1 MTLQEYVKKRNGVSM
16 SSSNSLRNNLYRS
29 LGAKNFALFWNY
41 WNPIFGYYLG
51 IKIYKPLKKVVPA
64 SISLVTTFV
73 FCGMIHDLVTT
84 IVRGKLSIFF
94 SIWFLIM
101 ALFVLISK
109 FVKQDFSAKKW
120 IFRAASNILIL
131 CFSFFATD
139 YIYQL
144 LKIKFPILEK

>member
-29 LGAKNFALFWNY
+29 LGAKSFALFWNY

-51 IKIYKPLKKVVPA
+51 IKVYKPLKKVVPA
-64 SISLVTTFV
+64 SISLVATFV
-73 FCGMIHDLVTT
+73 LCGMIHDLVTT
-84 IVRGKLSIFF
+84 IVRGKLSFFF

-101 ALFVLISK
+101 ALLVLISK

-120 IFRAASNILIL
+120 IFRAISNILVL

-139 YIYQL
+139 YIYQFL
-144 LKIKFPILEK
+144 RIKFPILEE

>member
-29 LGAKNFALFWNY
+29 LGAKSFALFWNY

-51 IKIYKPLKKVVPA
+51 TKIYKPLKRIFPA
-64 SISLVTTFV
+64 SISIIATFV
-73 FCGMIHDLVTT
+73 FCGMIHDLVIT
-84 IVRGKLSIFF
+84 IVRGKLSLFF

-101 ALFVLISK
+101 AIFVLISK
-109 FVKQDFSAKKW
+109 FVKQDFSGKKW
-120 IFRAASNILIL
+120 IFRAISNILLL
-131 CFSFFATD
+131 CFSFVATD